1 VGPGR
6 KERAYME
13 DIVALGRR
21 GAALSNSLR
30 QARGELESALLIER
44 GTQRF
49 TDRLEERLAR
59 TETQKARALVLVGS
73 LQQEVAQMHSQ
84 LELAQGQLA
93 RLAAPKPGI
102 ARRLFKAL
110 GRGLG

>member
-1 VGPGR
+1 MGPGR

-13 DIVALGRR
+13 DIAALGRR

-59 TETQKARALVLVGS
+59 TESQKARALVLVGS
-73 LQQEVAQMHSQ
+73 LQQEVVQMHSR

-102 ARRLFKAL
+102 ARRLFNAL
-110 GRGLG
+110 GRGDG